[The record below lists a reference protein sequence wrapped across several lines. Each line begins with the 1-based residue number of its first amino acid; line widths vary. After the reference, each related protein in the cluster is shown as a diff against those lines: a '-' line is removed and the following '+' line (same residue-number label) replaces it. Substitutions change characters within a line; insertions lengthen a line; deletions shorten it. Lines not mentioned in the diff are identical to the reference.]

1 MAILMV
7 HRQILKHFHRLPS
20 KVQKR
25 VSELIE
31 EFQRDP
37 FSEAIG
43 MHPLQE
49 TMLDPKVRGV
59 RKLPDGYR
67 AIVIA
72 PEKGDTYLLVHIDT
86 HDKAYAWARNKRF
99 EVHERTGVFQV
110 FDATEVQTVVQE
122 TSQPDVLATDY
133 PLRNLSDDELFMAGV
148 PKPLLPAVRSIHSD
162 AGLEAL
168 SDYLPPDCRDVLFGL
183 AAGMTLENALE
194 EMLGATTTTAPETV
208 PESPGDFTKIQAS
221 PNFDLILIEG
231 QEELQ
236 HILEGPLEEWRIFLH
251 PYQRKLV
258 QWQTKGP
265 MHVTGAAGTGKTV
278 ALMHRA
284 VHLARG
290 LNDPRARVLLTTFTT
305 NLSVTIK
312 HYLQRLAP
320 DVAERIEV
328 TNLHA
333 LARTICSRS
342 GWKGRIAEEDDLSQ
356 IWDEVWLDPSLGEL
370 PMSRQDLQIEYEQV
384 IDANGIDDEET
395 YLTTVRSGRP
405 RISRQQ
411 RRAAWPVFR
420 AFQRGLKK
428 RNLLTFEGAIHEAR
442 LAVEQRNFTR
452 YAHVLVDEV
461 QDFSLEALRLI
472 RAMSPIEEGA
482 PDPLCT
488 VGDGH
493 QRIYRTKIPM
503 SRAGIDIRG
512 RSRRLKINYRTS
524 EQIRKCAQ
532 GILQG
537 LEIDDLDGGV
547 ITTVGDHSV
556 FKGPEPIIQPC
567 KDDKSE
573 AEAIVAWVQM
583 LLEHHGL
590 ATHEICVTPYK
601 PAIRTALTAADIATF
616 ELKPREE
623 DPGADEAGVRLGTMK
638 RIKGLEFRAVA
649 LACAHPSDPLNC
661 IDEADIR
668 DRCERYV
675 AASRAREYLFIAVAD
690 RQRD

>member
-1 MAILMV
+1 MAKLMV
-7 HRQILKHFHRLPS
+7 HRNILKSFHKLPS

-31 EFQRDP
+31 EFQHDP
-37 FSEAIG
+37 QSPAIG
-43 MHPLQE
+43 MHPLPG

-59 RKLPDGYR
+59 KKLPDGYR

-72 PEKGDTYLLVHIDT
+72 PEKGDTYLLVHIDA
-86 HDKAYAWARNKRF
+86 HDKAYDWAKNKRF
-99 EVHERTGVFQV
+99 EVHGMTGVFQV
-110 FDATEVQTVVQE
+110 FDAEEVQTVADE
-122 TSQPDVLATDY
+122 AAYEKPFLPDY
-133 PLRNLSDDELFMAGV
+133 PLARLSDEELFEAGV
-148 PKPLLPAVRSIHSD
+148 PRPLVPAVKSIKSD

-168 SDYLPPDCRDVLFGL
+168 GDYLPPDCRDVLFGL
-183 AAGMTLENALE
+183 AAGMTMQEAMD
-194 EMLGATTTTAPETV
+194 EMLGAAAAPVEV
-208 PESPGDFTKIQAS
+208 APESPGDFTKIQET
-221 PNFDLILIEG
+221 PNFDLVLVAGE
-231 QEELQ
+231 EELKQ
-236 HILEGPLEEWRIFLH
+236 ILEGTLEEWRIFLH

-258 QWQTKGP
+258 KWKTKGP
-265 MHVTGAAGTGKTV
+265 MNITGSAGTGKTV

-284 VHLARG
+284 VHLARQ
-290 LNDPRARVLLTTFTT
+290 LEDASARVLVTTFTT

-312 HYLQRLAP
+312 HHIQRLAA
-320 DVAERIEV
+320 DVADRIEV

-333 LARTICSRS
+333 LARTICSRA
-342 GWKGRIAEEDDLSQ
+342 GWKGRIAEDEELAQ
-356 IWDEVWLDPSLGEL
+356 IWSDVWLGYSEEL
-370 PMSRQDLQIEYEQV
+370 PLSKEEMQLEYELV
-384 IDANGIDDEET
+384 IDPNGIDDEET
-395 YLTTVRSGRP
+395 YLATVRSGRP
-405 RISRQQ
+405 RISRKQ
-411 RRAAWPVFR
+411 RKAAWPVFR

-442 LAVEQRNFTR
+442 LAVDQGNFTQ
-452 YAHVLVDEV
+452 YTHVLVDEV

-472 RAMSPIEEGA
+472 RAISPIDEGT

-524 EQIRKCAQ
+524 EQIRQFAQ
-532 GILQG
+532 GILKG

-547 ITTVGDHSV
+547 VTTVGDHSV
-556 FKGPEPIIQPC
+556 FKGPAPMVEKC
-567 KDDKSE
+567 KDEKAE

-583 LLEHHGL
+583 LMKDNGL
-590 ATHEICVTPYK
+590 ATHELCITPRK
-601 PAIRTALTAADIATF
+601 PKIVTALSTAGIATF

-623 DPGADEAGVRLGTMK
+623 DPGSDESGVRTGTMK

-649 LACAHPSDPLNC
+649 MACAKPEDPMNNL
-661 IDEADIR
+661 DDAEIR

-675 AASRAREYLFIAVAD
+675 AATRAREHLLVTTNKK
-690 RQRD
+690 

>member
-1 MAILMV
+1 MATLMI
-7 HRQILKHFHRLPS
+7 HRQILKQFHKLPS

-25 VSELIE
+25 VAELIE

-37 FSEAIG
+37 YAEAIG
-43 MHPLQE
+43 LHPLPE
-49 TMLDPKVRGV
+49 MMLDPKVRGIT
-59 RKLPDGYR
+59 KFPDGYR

-72 PEKGDTYLLVHIDT
+72 PDKGDTYLLVHIDT
-86 HDKAYAWARNKRF
+86 HDRAYQWARKKRF
-99 EVHERTGVFQV
+99 EVHEMTGVFQV
-110 FDATEVQTVVQE
+110 FDAEELHTVVQE
-122 TSQPDVLATDY
+122 TSQPALPTSRY
-133 PLRNLSDDELFMAGV
+133 PLSQLSDDELFKAGV

-162 AGLEAL
+162 AALEAL

-183 AAGMTLENALE
+183 AAGMPLEQALE
-194 EMLGATTTTAPETV
+194 EMLGATTTAAQETV

-221 PNFDLILIEG
+221 PNFDLILVEG
-231 QEELQ
+231 EDELKR
-236 HILEGPLEEWRIFLH
+236 ILEGSLEEWRIFLH

-258 QWQTKGP
+258 RWKTHGP
-265 MHVTGAAGTGKTV
+265 MHITGAAGTGKTV

-284 VHLARG
+284 VHLARE
-290 LNDPRARVLLTTFTT
+290 LADAHARVLITTFTT
-305 NLSVTIK
+305 NLSITIK
-312 HYLQRLAP
+312 HLIQRLAP
-320 DVAERIEV
+320 DVADRIEV

-333 LARTICSRS
+333 LARTICSRC
-342 GWKGRIAEEDDLSQ
+342 GWKGRMAEEEEIAQ
-356 IWDEVWLDPSLGEL
+356 MWDEVWLDPSLGEL
-370 PMSRQDLQIEYEQV
+370 PMVKEALQREYEVV
-384 IDANGIDDEET
+384 IDPNGIDGEET
-395 YLTTVRSGRP
+395 YLSAVRTGLP

-428 RNLLTFEGAIHEAR
+428 RHLLTFEGAIHEAR
-442 LAVEQRNFTR
+442 LAVEQGNFTR

-472 RAMSPIEEGA
+472 RTISPMDLGT

-503 SRAGIDIRG
+503 SRAGIDTRG

-524 EQIRKCAQ
+524 EQIRRFAQ

-547 ITTVGDHSV
+547 TTTVGDHSV
-556 FKGPEPIIQPC
+556 FKGPEPMVEQC
-567 KDDKSE
+567 ADGKAE
-573 AEAIVAWVQM
+573 ADAIVAWVQM
-583 LLEHHGL
+583 VMEHSGL

-601 PAIRTALTAADIATF
+601 PAIRAALTAAGLATF

-623 DPGADEAGVRLGTMK
+623 DPGSEEPGVRMGTMK

-649 LACAHPSDPLNC
+649 LACADPRDPMNR
-661 IDEADIR
+661 ISEADIR

-675 AASRAREYLFIAVAD
+675 AVTRAREHVLIVVSAH
-690 RQRD
+690 

>member
-1 MAILMV
+1 MAKLMV
-7 HRQILKHFHRLPS
+7 HRNILKTFHKLPS

-25 VSELIE
+25 VAELIE
-31 EFQRDP
+31 EFQQDP
-37 FSEAIG
+37 QSPAVG
-43 MHPLQE
+43 LHPLPG

-59 RKLPDGYR
+59 KKLPDGYR

-72 PEKGDTYLLVHIDT
+72 PEKGDTYLLVHIDA
-86 HDKAYAWARNKRF
+86 HDKAYDWAKNKRF
-99 EVHERTGVFQV
+99 EVHGMTGVFQV
-110 FDATEVQTVVQE
+110 FDAEEVQTVAKE
-122 TSQPDVLATDY
+122 TVPPTPSTPEY
-133 PLRNLSDDELFMAGV
+133 PLARLSDDDLFEAGV
-148 PKPLLPAVRSIHSD
+148 PKPLVPAVKSIRSD

-183 AAGMTLENALE
+183 AAGMTLEQAVD
-194 EMLGATTTTAPETV
+194 EMLGAAATPAEVAPA
-208 PESPGDFTKIQAS
+208 SPGDFTKIQET
-221 PNFDLILIEG
+221 PNFDFVPVAG
-231 QEELQ
+231 QEELKQ
-236 HILEGPLEEWRIFLH
+236 ILEGTLEEWRIFLH

-258 QWQTKGP
+258 TWNTKGP
-265 MHVTGAAGTGKTV
+265 MNITGAAGTGKTV

-284 VHLARG
+284 AHLARK
-290 LNDPRARVLLTTFTT
+290 LQEESQRILVTTFTT

-312 HYLQRLAP
+312 HHIQRLAP
-320 DVAERIEV
+320 EVADRIEV

-333 LARTICSRS
+333 LARTICSRA
-342 GWKGRIAEEDDLSQ
+342 GWRGRIAEDEDIAQVWSD
-356 IWDEVWLDPSLGEL
+356 VWLSYSEEL
-370 PMSRQDLQIEYEQV
+370 PLPKDELQREYALV
-384 IDANGIDDEET
+384 IDPNGIDDEET
-395 YLTTVRSGRP
+395 YLSTVRSGRP

-428 RNLLTFEGAIHEAR
+428 SDRLTFEGAIHEAR
-442 LAVEQRNFTR
+442 LAVDQGNFTQ

-472 RAMSPIEEGA
+472 RAISPIEA
-482 PDPLCT
+482 KTPDPLCT

-493 QRIYRTKIPM
+493 QRIYRAKIPM

-524 EQIRKCAQ
+524 EQIRKFAQ
-532 GILQG
+532 GILRG

-556 FKGPEPIIQPC
+556 FKGPEPMVEKC
-567 KDDKSE
+567 KDEKAE
-573 AEAIVAWVQM
+573 ADAIVAWVQM
-583 LLEHHGL
+583 LMNDYKL

-601 PAIRTALTAADIATF
+601 PAIRTALTSADIATF

-623 DPGADEAGVRLGTMK
+623 DPGSDEAGVRMGTMK

-649 LACAHPSDPLNC
+649 MACADPADPMNNLE
-661 IDEADIR
+661 EAEIR
-668 DRCERYV
+668 DRCERCV
-675 AASRAREYLFIAVAD
+675 AATRAREYLLVTVASD
-690 RQRD
+690 EN